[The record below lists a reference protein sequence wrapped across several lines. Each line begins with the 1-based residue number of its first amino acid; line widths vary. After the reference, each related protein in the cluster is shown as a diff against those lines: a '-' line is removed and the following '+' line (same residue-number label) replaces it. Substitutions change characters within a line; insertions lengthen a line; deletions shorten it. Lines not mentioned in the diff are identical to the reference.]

1 MIRRKQKVRAGSQSA
16 AELSDVV
23 GHYQNLI
30 LKPTTTLLPY
40 LSDICY
46 QKTLK
51 IRRDQQPVAL
61 LQQPVE
67 PLHMK
72 EHSLMSPRVQGQAIG

>member
-1 MIRRKQKVRAGSQSA
+1 MC
-16 AELSDVV
+16 DVV

-30 LKPTTTLLPY
+30 LKPTTILQPYLLPKN
-40 LSDICY
+40 LKD
-46 QKTLK
+46 QK
-51 IRRDQQPVAL
+51 RPAAAL